1 MSIGDNIRRIRKK
14 KNITQRELGEMLGGI
29 SQQQIG
35 QWENGN
41 KNPKRETVSNIAK
54 ALGCS
59 DIELYDP
66 ALDMGVAYNCEDTPV
81 IINGVINPQI
91 LNISEWLNK
100 TQELP
105 FTVLTEGEKLIVY
118 FNSLND
124 EGKDKVFEYM
134 ELLLSSKQY
143 RNLNI
148 DPEDLKT
155 AMELIEISKR
165 NNNNPH

>member
-14 KNITQRELGEMLGGI
+14 RNITQRELGEKLGGI

-41 KNPKRETVSNIAK
+41 KNPKIETVSNIAK

-59 DIELYDP
+59 IAELYDEP
-66 ALDMGVAYNCEDTPV
+66 LDMAIGYNSNNTPV
-81 IINGVINPQI
+81 IIDGVINPEI
-91 LNISEWLNK
+91 FNISEWLDNANE
-100 TQELP
+100 ELP
-105 FTVLTEGEKLIVY
+105 FTILTEGEKLIIY

-148 DPEDLKT
+148 TPDRIKKLREQGIFPT
-155 AMELIEISKR
+155 LI
-165 NNNNPH
+165 

>member
-14 KNITQRELGEMLGGI
+14 RNITQRELGEKLGGI

-41 KNPKRETVSNIAK
+41 KNPKIETVSNIAE

-59 DIELYDP
+59 VAELYDKP
-66 ALDMGVAYNCEDTPV
+66 LDIAVGYTSNNTPV
-81 IINGVINPQI
+81 IIDGVINPEI
-91 LNISEWLNK
+91 LNISEWLNDANE
-100 TQELP
+100 ELP
-105 FTVLTEGEKLIVY
+105 FTVLTDGEKLIVY

-148 DPEDLKT
+148 DPHRIR
-155 AMELIEISKR
+155 ELEEKLTEINHRKR
-165 NNNNPH
+165 E

>member
-1 MSIGDNIRRIRKK
+1 MSIGDNIRRIRKR

-41 KNPKRETVSNIAK
+41 KNPKRETVSNIAN

-59 DIELYDP
+59 DVELYDQT
-66 ALDMGVAYNCEDTPV
+66 LDIGTSYNSGDTPV

-91 LNISEWLNK
+91 LNISEWLK
-100 TQELP
+100 ETQEVP

-124 EGKDKVFEYM
+124 EGKDKVFDYM
-134 ELLLSSKQY
+134 ELLLSS
-143 RNLNI
+143 
-148 DPEDLKT
+148 
-155 AMELIEISKR
+155 
-165 NNNNPH
+165 